1 MDLMKRSTHH
11 LTGFTLIEL
20 MVTIAILAIIASLA
34 APSVDVFV
42 SRSAMRGISADFTLA
57 MQRARTEAINRNMC
71 VAMCMS
77 NNPTAAAPKC
87 YTTGQSWGVGWI
99 VFTLPTCATS
109 ITTSMPNT
117 AATPPQEVILAH
129 EALKDRY
136 QLNNMATRRSVVF
149 SSRGSLRTGFSGFNL
164 VDTGVSANDPIN
176 RTLCL
181 DRAGRINVLD
191 YGSTC
196 S

>member
-1 MDLMKRSTHH
+1 MKRSTHH
-11 LTGFTLIEL
+11 PAGFTLIEL

-34 APSVDVFV
+34 APSVDEFV
-42 SRSAMRGISADFTLA
+42 SRTAMRGISADFTLA
-57 MQRARTEAINRNMC
+57 MQRARSEAINRNMC
-71 VAMCMS
+71 VAVCMS
-77 NNPTAAAPKC
+77 NNPTDAAPKC
-87 YTTGQSWGVGWI
+87 YRTGQSWGVGWI

-109 ITTSMPNT
+109 IGTSMPST
-117 AATPPQEVILAH
+117 TATPPQEVILVH
-129 EALKDRY
+129 EALNPRY

-149 SSRGSLRTGFSGFNL
+149 SSRGSLRAGFSGFNL

>member
-1 MDLMKRSTHH
+1 MELMQRSTHH
-11 LTGFTLIEL
+11 PTGFTLIEL
-20 MVTIAILAIIASLA
+20 MITIAVLAIIASLA
-34 APSVDVFV
+34 APSVGVFV

-57 MQRARTEAINRNMC
+57 MQRARSEAINRNMC
-71 VAMCMS
+71 VAVCMS
-77 NNPTAAAPKC
+77 NNPTATAPKC
-87 YTTGQSWGVGWI
+87 YATGQSWGVGWI
-99 VFTLPTCATS
+99 VFTLPNCAPS
-109 ITTSMPNT
+109 IGTSMP
-117 AATPPQEVILAH
+117 TPPEEVILVH
-129 EALKDRY
+129 EALNPRY

-149 SSRGSLRTGFSGFNL
+149 SSRGSLRAGFSGFNL

-191 YGSTC
+191 FGSTC